1 MRFAERDPYV
11 RNGLVTQWKVRGWNN
26 VVGG

>member
-1 MRFAERDPYV
+1 MRFVERDPYV
-11 RNGLVTQWKVRGWNN
+11 RKALVKQWKVRGWNI